1 MLYQW
6 SKKLLLW
13 SCPYVEGQVIYES
26 TTAGTKVLELETTG
40 VYKIE
45 CVGGGGAAAMKGVYD
60 DKGYGWSGGS
70 GGAFS
75 GTFMLSRGTY
85 TAVVGKA
92 NNNTTAQSGNS
103 QTLNPTDTKTY
114 GSSISGVVS
123 VGGGGSGTTSGAGAA
138 GAKPTFTI
146 QPLTTALSTAGNAG
160 ASGSGGKGSAA
171 AAVVNGGASVYNGY
185 GKGQGCGTSEYA
197 AKRYWI
203 NGTGG
208 YIKVVYLRNAKH
220 YNLTINPTPSEA
232 VVTIDGVATN
242 RKTVKEGTTVNY
254 SVSLDGYVTKSG
266 SVRVLEDTNVNV
278 ALVPLYT
285 FTINP
290 TPSNA
295 TVKINNQTTKSVTV
309 ASGTN
314 ISWSVS
320 ASGYTTQSGT
330 LTLTANTTKNVK
342 LVENKALYYCY
353 TNPDYGGYFYAKV
366 PLGSDTN
373 VYLAGGSSVNQATK
387 VSDLQV
393 WINSKWKALS
403 ESSAEY
409 EYLSYGFK
417 FILTRYA
424 AGDLYS

>member
-26 TTAGTKVLELETTG
+26 TAAETKVLKLETTG

-75 GTFMLSRGTY
+75 GTFALSQGTY
-85 TAVVGKA
+85 TVVVGKA

-123 VGGGGSGTTSGAGAA
+123 VGGGGSGTTSGVGAA

-242 RKTVKEGTTVNY
+242 SISVREGRTVNY

-266 SVRVLEDTNVNV
+266 SIRVLNDNSVDV
-278 ALVPLYT
+278 ALDREMMTV
-285 FTINP
+285 TINP

-295 TVKINNQTTKSVTV
+295 TVVLTADGYTQSGNSITAHKYSTIN
-309 ASGTN
+309 
-314 ISWSVS
+314 WSVS
-320 ASGYTTQSGT
+320 ASHYISKSGS
-330 LTLTANTTKNVK
+330 LTLTEGATVD
-342 LVENKALYYCY
+342 VALE
-353 TNPDYGGYFYAKV
+353 
-366 PLGSDTN
+366 L
-373 VYLAGGSSVNQATK
+373 
-387 VSDLQV
+387 
-393 WINSKWKALS
+393 
-403 ESSAEY
+403 
-409 EYLSYGFK
+409 
-417 FILTRYA
+417 
-424 AGDLYS
+424 